1 MIIHQ
6 VQCLFLV
13 EDQDLEFKKIKEFT
27 KIKKKRSK
35 DLRLI
40 SREKKKNIKRK
51 KNTKNTI
58 IINKVNKVK
67 YHHIKKFLRIIRYRS
82 KNKSY
87 QIKK

>member
-13 EDQDLEFKKIKEFT
+13 EDQDLEFKKIKGFT

-40 SREKKKNIKRK
+40 SREKKKKHK
-51 KNTKNTI
+51 KEK
-58 IINKVNKVK
+58 KHKK
-67 YHHIKKFLRIIRYRS
+67 YHYHK
-82 KNKSY
+82 
-87 QIKK
+87 